1 MGCEVLGYMQTHN
14 KQKFD
19 RRINNRKTTGV
30 VLNVILIIT
39 LVIAL
44 TGLIALL
51 AEVLI
56 KGLPWV
62 SKNLIVN
69 YPSRHPEQ
77 AGLLSALMGTVW
89 VMACTATI
97 SIPIGIGAAVYL
109 EEYAPK
115 NWFTK
120 LIEVNISNLAGVP
133 SIVYGLLGLA
143 LFVQILALGRSVL
156 AGALTMSLL
165 ILPIIILTSREAIKS
180 IPTTYREAAFA
191 LGATRWEVVSN
202 VILPSALPG
211 ILTGTILAMSRAI
224 GESAPMIAISA
235 LVYLTFVPSGPM
247 DRFTVLPIQIFNWV
261 SRPQDGFRGIAAGGI
276 VILLAVLFIMNAVA
290 VYLRIKY
297 QRRSNE

>member
-1 MGCEVLGYMQTHN
+1 MHPE
-14 KQKFD
+14 KQSKFN
-19 RRINNRKTTGV
+19 RRINKRKTVGL
-30 VLNVILIIT
+30 VLNTALI
-39 LVIAL
+39 IAL
-44 TGLIALL
+44 TIALVGLIALL

-165 ILPIIILTSREAIKS
+165 ILPIIILASREAIKS
-180 IPTTYREAAFA
+180 IPITYREAAFA

-202 VILPSALPG
+202 VILPSAFPG

-261 SRPQDGFRGIAAGGI
+261 ARPQEGFRGIAAGGI
-276 VILLAVLFIMNAVA
+276 VILLAVLFLMNAVA

>member
-97 SIPIGIGAAVYL
+97 SIPIGVGAAVYL

-202 VILPSALPG
+202 VILPSAFPG

-261 SRPQDGFRGIAAGGI
+261 SRPQEGFRGIAAGGI

-297 QRRSNE
+297 QRKSNE

>member
-1 MGCEVLGYMQTHN
+1 MQ
-14 KQKFD
+14 KQNFN

-30 VLNVILIIT
+30 VLNVILIIA
-39 LVIAL
+39 LGIAL

-77 AGLLSALMGTVW
+77 AGLLSALMGTGW
-89 VMACTATI
+89 GMGCTAI
-97 SIPIGIGAAVYL
+97 FSIPIGIGAAVYL

-143 LFVQILALGRSVL
+143 IFVQILALGRSVL

-165 ILPIIILTSREAIKS
+165 ILPIIILTSREAIRS
-180 IPTTYREAAFA
+180 IPVTYREAAFA

-202 VILPSALPG
+202 VILPTAFPG
-211 ILTGTILAMSRAI
+211 ILTGTILAMSRAV

-235 LVYLTFVPSGPM
+235 LVYLTFVPQSPL

-261 SRPQDGFRGIAAGGI
+261 ARPQEGFRGIAAGGI
-276 VILLAVLFIMNAVA
+276 VILLGVLFLMNIIAIF
-290 VYLRIKY
+290 LRIKY

>member
-77 AGLLSALMGTVW
+77 A
-89 VMACTATI
+89 
-97 SIPIGIGAAVYL
+97 
-109 EEYAPK
+109 
-115 NWFTK
+115 
-120 LIEVNISNLAGVP
+120 
-133 SIVYGLLGLA
+133 
-143 LFVQILALGRSVL
+143 
-156 AGALTMSLL
+156 
-165 ILPIIILTSREAIKS
+165 
-180 IPTTYREAAFA
+180 
-191 LGATRWEVVSN
+191 
-202 VILPSALPG
+202 
-211 ILTGTILAMSRAI
+211 
-224 GESAPMIAISA
+224 
-235 LVYLTFVPSGPM
+235 
-247 DRFTVLPIQIFNWV
+247 
-261 SRPQDGFRGIAAGGI
+261 
-276 VILLAVLFIMNAVA
+276 
-290 VYLRIKY
+290 
-297 QRRSNE
+297 

>member
-1 MGCEVLGYMQTHN
+1 MQTHN

-97 SIPIGIGAAVYL
+97 SIPIGVGAAVYL

-202 VILPSALPG
+202 VILPSAFPG

-261 SRPQDGFRGIAAGGI
+261 SRPQEGFRGIAAGGI

>member
-30 VLNVILIIT
+30 VLNVILLIT

-165 ILPIIILTSREAIKS
+165 ILPIIILTSREAVKS

-191 LGATRWEVVSN
+191 LGATRWEVVNN
-202 VILPSALPG
+202 VILPSAFPG

-261 SRPQDGFRGIAAGGI
+261 SRPQEGFRGIAAGGI

>member
-1 MGCEVLGYMQTHN
+1 MYFDKGT
-14 KQKFD
+14 KFN
-19 RRINNRKTTGV
+19 RRINKRKTVGA
-30 VLNVILIIT
+30 VLNIALI
-39 LVIAL
+39 IAL
-44 TGLIALL
+44 TIALIGLIVLL

-62 SKNLIVN
+62 SKNLIFN

-89 VMACTATI
+89 VMACTAII

-115 NWFTK
+115 NWITK

-143 LFVQILALGRSVL
+143 LFVQVLALGRSVL

-180 IPTTYREAAFA
+180 IPITYREAAFA

-202 VILPSALPG
+202 IILPSAFPG

-261 SRPQDGFRGIAAGGI
+261 ARPQEGFRGIAAGGI
-276 VILLAVLFIMNAVA
+276 VILLAVLFLMNAIA

>member
-1 MGCEVLGYMQTHN
+1 MQTHN

-19 RRINNRKTTGV
+19 RRINNRKTIGV

-97 SIPIGIGAAVYL
+97 SIPIGVGAAVYL

-202 VILPSALPG
+202 VILPSAFPG

-261 SRPQDGFRGIAAGGI
+261 SRPQEGFRGIAAGGI

>member
-97 SIPIGIGAAVYL
+97 SIPIGVGAAVYL

-165 ILPIIILTSREAIKS
+165 ILPIIILTSREAVKS

-202 VILPSALPG
+202 VILPSAFPG

-261 SRPQDGFRGIAAGGI
+261 SRPQEGFRGIAAGGI

>member
-19 RRINNRKTTGV
+19 RRIDNRKTTGV

-202 VILPSALPG
+202 VILPSAFPG

-261 SRPQDGFRGIAAGGI
+261 SRPQEGFRGIAAGGI

>member
-1 MGCEVLGYMQTHN
+1 M
-14 KQKFD
+14 
-19 RRINNRKTTGV
+19 
-30 VLNVILIIT
+30 
-39 LVIAL
+39 IAL

-62 SKNLIVN
+62 SKNVIVN
-69 YPSRHPEQ
+69 YPSSHPEQ

-97 SIPIGIGAAVYL
+97 SIPIGVGAAVYL

-165 ILPIIILTSREAIKS
+165 IVPIIILTSREAIKS

-202 VILPSALPG
+202 VILPSAFPG

-261 SRPQDGFRGIAAGGI
+261 SRPQEGFRGIAAGGI

>member
-97 SIPIGIGAAVYL
+97 SIPIGVGAAVYL

-191 LGATRWEVVSN
+191 LGATRWEVVRN
-202 VILPSALPG
+202 VILPSAFPG

-261 SRPQDGFRGIAAGGI
+261 SRPQEGFRGIAAGGI

>member
-1 MGCEVLGYMQTHN
+1 MLRPSDE
-14 KQKFD
+14 KFK
-19 RRINNRKTTGV
+19 RRINQRKLIG
-30 VLNVILIIT
+30 VILT
-39 LVIAL
+39 VFLVTALVIAL
-44 TGLIALL
+44 TGLLTLL
-51 AEVLI
+51 TEVLI

-89 VMACTATI
+89 VMGCTAII
-97 SIPIGIGAAVYL
+97 SVPIGIGAAVYL

-115 NWFTK
+115 NWLTK

-165 ILPIIILTSREAIKS
+165 ILPIIILTSREAIKATP
-180 IPTTYREAAFA
+180 ITYREAAFA
-191 LGATRWEVVSN
+191 LGATRWEVVRHI
-202 VILPSALPG
+202 ILPSAIPG

-235 LVYLTFVPSGPM
+235 LVYLTFVPESPL

-261 SRPQDGFRGIAAGGI
+261 ARPQEDFRGLAAGGI
-276 VILLAVLFIMNAVA
+276 VILLGVLFLMNAITVF
-290 VYLRIKY
+290 LRIKF
-297 QRRSNE
+297 QRRSIE